1 MTSHDHFFSQY
12 FLSAPFVSSERSLII
27 RYDFWNSFN
36 THMTCHNC
44 VGMAKTKDDKFQVV
58 KVINAK
64 NQQFQKIC
72 HWSRSI
78 THCRQLCR
86 RAKSVALC
94 CNAADKLSISRPVLS
109 GCTFSLLSS
118 HSWPPS
124 AMISFG
130 FLLFSFSV
138 IRWLQIYRTGISPC
152 LILIGQYQYTSH
164 YTPDG
169 AAIIISTVAPH
180 TIQNLRQY

>member
-1 MTSHDHFFSQY
+1 
-12 FLSAPFVSSERSLII
+12 
-27 RYDFWNSFN
+27 
-36 THMTCHNC
+36 
-44 VGMAKTKDDKFQVV
+44 MAKTKDDKFQVV

-138 IRWLQIYRTGISPC
+138 ICNPLTSNLPHRHFSLLDSDWSIPIHFSLHTRWGYR
-152 LILIGQYQYTSH
+152 L
-164 YTPDG
+164 
-169 AAIIISTVAPH
+169 
-180 TIQNLRQY
+180 